1 MLLRQQFNAPLPER
15 PRGVHEMRAALMSM
29 YLHTDPRGDASY
41 ALTPAMQPLSLPS
54 AIQTIHDLP
63 PEYQRSGLQH
73 ATFRLASA
81 VFVEGSK
88 EFRPDLQELL
98 GGDRLGRDQLAGFE
112 GRISI
117 STPDN
122 ALNIPTYETIRRI
135 VYGQGDRLT
144 QRGADVQEP
153 LVQPRIVERPFFL
166 TQAAPVRAGPESTLD
181 LVTLT
186 TTVNIPSTS
195 NLPFDQLATALDPR
209 NWTQSPF
216 WQQSVQVEPD
226 ESGTDFTLTTR
237 KPQLGQPW
245 DGFLFEHVEWNWNTS
260 TVSSFRNFLKLGFQ
274 VDVPKQTIDMTFSL
288 HSCEG
293 SQLYALVSKRGVDID
308 FGIQSVQPPGP
319 DGAGLLE
326 LRTQK
331 NIRFSDTLN
340 RRTSFEGGVGSGAL
354 LVYLAPALVG
364 LWMNDLLSHINA

>member
-15 PRGVHEMRAALMSM
+15 PRGVHEMRAALLSV

-41 ALTPAMQPLSLPS
+41 ALTPAMQPLSLSS
-54 AIQTIHDLP
+54 AISTLHELP

-88 EFRPDLQELL
+88 EFRPALRELL
-98 GGDRLGRDQLAGFE
+98 GDDKLGRLE
-112 GRISI
+112 GSLKPSI
-117 STPDN
+117 PDE
-122 ALNIPTYETIRRI
+122 ALRPPTYEAIRRI
-135 VYGQGDRLT
+135 VYNPGGRPIQG
-144 QRGADVQEP
+144 AEDVRAP
-153 LVQPRIVERPFFL
+153 LVQPLIVERPFIL
-166 TQAAPVRAGPESTLD
+166 AQAAPVRAGPESTLD

-186 TTVNIPSTS
+186 TTVNIPSTT
-195 NLPFDQLATALDPR
+195 NLPFDQLATTLDPR

-226 ESGTDFTLTTR
+226 ESGTDFTRTTR

-319 DGAGLLE
+319 GGAGLLE

-364 LWMNDLLSHINA
+364 LWMNDLL